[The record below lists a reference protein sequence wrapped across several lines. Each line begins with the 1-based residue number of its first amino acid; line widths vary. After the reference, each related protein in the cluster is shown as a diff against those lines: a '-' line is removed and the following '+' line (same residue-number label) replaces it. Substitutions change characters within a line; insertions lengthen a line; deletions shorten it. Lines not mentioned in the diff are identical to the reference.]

1 MQRYLIAGA
10 LLLMAFLGVAIA
22 QAPPELVGTGLVG
35 FALASARKYVAAVTD
50 DAIAN
55 DEIRRIEVPSI
66 VNFWAAAVTKT
77 DKIGLFLNKVEIF
90 PASGVNIEVSADV
103 IDTDRDQIV
112 FNAFVGEGQLRV
124 PVTAVTTECQF
135 LLSVEPYLGG

>member
-10 LLLMAFLGVAIA
+10 LLLMAFL
-22 QAPPELVGTGLVG
+22 APPELVGTGLVG

-90 PASGVNIEVSADV
+90 PASGVNIEASADV